1 MRIISGI
8 HKGRKITAPK
18 KLPIRPTTDFAKEA
32 LFNIVNNRFRF
43 NNLIVLDLFSGSG
56 NIAYEFGSRGAGP
69 ITAVDENFDCV
80 KFIKK
85 TADELELDIN
95 PVKSDVFKY
104 LEKAPIKAD
113 IIFADPPYNY
123 EPELLQ
129 KIVSITFER
138 ELLKENGALIIEH
151 SKRIDIS
158 QAMQFQE
165 IRKYGNSVFSFFT
178 LSQE

>member
-32 LFNIVNNRFRF
+32 LFNIVNNRFKYK
-43 NNLIVLDLFSGSG
+43 NLIVLDLFSGSG
-56 NIAYEFGSRGAGP
+56 NISYEFGSRGAGP

-85 TADELELDIN
+85 TAEELELEII

-123 EPELLQ
+123 EPELLLRL
-129 KIVSITFER
+129 VSITFDR
-138 ELLKENGALIIEH
+138 ELLNDKGALIIEH
-151 SKRIDIS
+151 SKRIDLS
-158 QAMQFQE
+158 KAVQFME
-165 IRKYGNSVFSFFT
+165 VRKYGNSVFSFFMKP
-178 LSQE
+178 EE